1 MRSDHKYIMLGTP
14 CNCKYLVL
22 PRIGQGWEG
31 PRFAIQSNVFKI
43 QTAVTFYRVR
53 VIVTDADHNCQK
65 GSNAT
70 KNRFSVF
77 IPSSLSDSRSLWRSH
92 WDFLSCWHQP
102 PVKLIIQMT
111 HHTFSLIILTLN
123 SLKESDKDLDCYWQ
137 IGKCSWCPCY
147 VVWRQVKSTGGIKL
161 RSSYWRFLFQC
172 KQKRFMKLWNP
183 ILPGETCW
191 HWFNMGHGS
200 SVLDTLWLWLY
211 MFLYFYKITN
221 IFFSV
226 RFTAMCNLLHIS

>member
-1 MRSDHKYIMLGTP
+1 MQTITAKKVQTQPKPVFSFHSQQPQWQHNRS
-14 CNCKYLVL
+14 V
-22 PRIGQGWEG
+22 
-31 PRFAIQSNVFKI
+31 
-43 QTAVTFYRVR
+43 
-53 VIVTDADHNCQK
+53 
-65 GSNAT
+65 
-70 KNRFSVF
+70 
-77 IPSSLSDSRSLWRSH
+77 WRSH
-92 WDFLSCWHQP
+92 RDFLSCWHQP

-111 HHTFSLIILTLN
+111 HHTFSLIILTLS

-221 IFFSV
+221 IF
-226 RFTAMCNLLHIS
+226 RFLSGSLQCVIYCTSRNEAVD